1 MIRFLILMIIFG
13 INLSAKAAIDLGD
26 LEIEGE
32 VRRPMIQYISSEK
45 GKRDAMYRFLEEE
58 FDLTIGLMLRLP
70 VAPNRA
76 IRQKQKNRDQL
87 LTELLD

>member
-1 MIRFLILMIIFG
+1 MIRFLVLFILF
-13 INLSAKAAIDLGD
+13 NFNAQAAIDLGD

-45 GKRDAMYRFLEEE
+45 GKRDAMYSFLEEE